1 MHAASRQRRILRTRG
16 LPNVAVQLLFG
27 WQHLRSLRP
36 VLPDSVRT
44 GGLLGRIADNGYLRE
59 RQLRTDDIVMQ
70 RVCVRLGD
78 ELV

>member
-1 MHAASRQRRILRTRG
+1 
-16 LPNVAVQLLFG
+16 
-27 WQHLRSLRP
+27 